1 MTMKMVIKI
10 LNIRTNKHDD
20 NDDDFDFYDDDYDD
34 VYDDVYDDDGD
45 DNDDDDDDF
54 DDNDDDGKKS
64 CGVKERPFT
73 YSVTAKLRPCL
84 PTRIQLNMG

>member
-20 NDDDFDFYDDDYDD
+20 NDDDFDFYDDD
-34 VYDDVYDDDGD
+34 YDDVYDDDGD